1 VTLTATVTR
10 SSGTPTGTVQFL
22 NNNLTLGS
30 AVPLVNGVAT
40 YTFVT
45 SCNTLGQQ
53 NMSAAYSGDA
63 TYAGSKGPALS
74 AGGATQTSNG
84 SYTTTPLIVNVTSGS
99 CPDFTITPSQATV
112 TVAAGGTIPGVTISV
127 APLNSFTGTVS
138 FSASAQESTGFIP
151 GLTFTPATVTISSG
165 SATTSLAMTGITADL
180 QLPNLPGHVDPG
192 TMLAKNHSN
201 RTKWYAGS
209 GVTFASLL
217 LIMLP
222 RKRRL
227 GGLLVVALTVA
238 LLGGVTGCGGSN
250 QAAPPAV
257 NQYAG
262 TYVVTVVATYTS
274 STKQVTSHS
283 TTITYQIN

>member
-1 VTLTATVTR
+1 
-10 SSGTPTGTVQFL
+10 
-22 NNNLTLGS
+22 
-30 AVPLVNGVAT
+30 
-40 YTFVT
+40 
-45 SCNTLGQQ
+45 
-53 NMSAAYSGDA
+53 
-63 TYAGSKGPALS
+63 
-74 AGGATQTSNG
+74 
-84 SYTTTPLIVNVTSGS
+84 
-99 CPDFTITPSQATV
+99 
-112 TVAAGGTIPGVTISV
+112 
-127 APLNSFTGTVS
+127 
-138 FSASAQESTGFIP
+138 
-151 GLTFTPATVTISSG
+151 
-165 SATTSLAMTGITADL
+165 MTGITANL
-180 QLPNLPGHVDPG
+180 QLPNFPGHVDPG
-192 TMLAKNHSN
+192 TMLVKDHSN